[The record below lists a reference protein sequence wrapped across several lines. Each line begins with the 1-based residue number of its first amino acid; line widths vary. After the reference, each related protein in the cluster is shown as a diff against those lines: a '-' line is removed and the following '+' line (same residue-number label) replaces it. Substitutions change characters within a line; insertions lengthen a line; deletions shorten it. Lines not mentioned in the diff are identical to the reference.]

1 MNGIYMSNNEKECA
15 YMSEMRKNKLTQ
27 EWIIYAENR
36 QKRPYEFEK
45 SLLKKEKRN
54 TPCPFC
60 RGNECQTTPAL
71 YQDRE
76 QNWSIRVFPN
86 RFPAVQYD
94 DNQKITEEAFYEA
107 IPAFGRHEVVVDT
120 PHHEQTIEQF
130 SLEHLQNVLSV
141 LQKRFIDIKST
152 KGIQQIQIFKNAG
165 VDAGMSI
172 KHSHWQLVGLPTVSK
187 RQLTYQNTSLDYHKQ
202 HNYCILC
209 DMILWEKQQ
218 KIRVCYE
225 TEHFIAIA
233 PYASRFSY
241 EVWIL
246 PKKHISSFALLE
258 QKELNDFA
266 FILQKMLKR
275 IKQLREDIS
284 YNICFIEGGTE
295 QVHKYSDSLHWS
307 VQILPRIGGFA
318 ALEFAT
324 ESYINSILP
333 ETAAKWYRSEEK
345 E

>member
-1 MNGIYMSNNEKECA
+1 
-15 YMSEMRKNKLTQ
+15 MSEMRKNKLTQ

-45 SLLKKEKRN
+45 NFVKKEKRN
-54 TPCPFC
+54 SPCPFC

-76 QNWSIRVFPN
+76 QDWSIRVFPN

-94 DNQKITEEAFYEA
+94 KNQKVEKEAFYEA

-130 SLEHLQNVLSV
+130 SLEHLQYVISI
-141 LQKRFIDIKST
+141 LQKRFIDISNT
-152 KGIQQIQIFKNAG
+152 KGIQQTQIFKNAG

-172 KHSHWQLVGLPTVSK
+172 KHSHWQLVGLPIISK
-187 RQLTYQNTSLDYHKQ
+187 RQQTYQYSFSQYYKE
-202 HNYCILC
+202 HNRCILC
-209 DMILWEKQQ
+209 DMIAWEKQQ
-218 KIRVCYE
+218 KTRVCCE

-241 EVWIL
+241 ELWIL

-258 QKELNDFA
+258 QCELNDFA
-266 FILQKMLKR
+266 FVLQKMLKR
-275 IKQLREDIS
+275 ITQLREDIS
-284 YNICFIEGGTE
+284 YNICFVEGGT
-295 QVHKYSDSLHWS
+295 QQMQQCHNSLHWS

-324 ESYINSILP
+324 ESYINSVLP

-345 E
+345 